1 MDIQNPN
8 GIFHW
13 DLTGKTH
20 PCIPWLREAIF
31 LLPMAKLKTKIV
43 FLCSSC
49 GDDFPKWNGQCPS
62 CQEWGTLS
70 EYKVSKN
77 QKTSL
82 NGKQKDA
89 QSLEDILHKEEEH
102 RTSVGI

>member
-1 MDIQNPN
+1 MCNNCSFETNQ
-8 GIFHW
+8 
-13 DLTGKTH
+13 
-20 PCIPWLREAIF
+20 WL
-31 LLPMAKLKTKIV
+31 
-43 FLCSSC
+43 
-49 GDDFPKWNGQCPS
+49 GQCPS

-82 NGKQKDA
+82 NGKKKDA

-102 RTSVGI
+102 RTSVGIKEVDRVLGGGGLSGSMI